1 MKSQGYMTRA
11 LKARDP
17 RFARVLGRLGYEGA
31 PVEAPVKKASKK
43 AEGTKAVP
51 KQDERTMLRAEYER
65 VVGKRPFVGWDVAE
79 LRHKIADATKA
90 PNEGK
95 DTVHI
100 SELDADAAKAA
111 AAGDT
116 EVAKIA
122 TVDGPDDAKAAELAN
137 AKPENAAQP
146 ETAGTVTNVATAT
159 ATGPKVTGKKAG
171 K

>member
-1 MKSQGYMTRA
+1 MKSQSYMTRA

-17 RFARVLGRLGYEGA
+17 RFARVLGKMGYEGT
-31 PVEAPVKKASKK
+31 VTDAPVKKASKK

-79 LRHKIADATKA
+79 LRQKIADAAKA
-90 PNEGK
+90 PDEGK

-100 SELDADAAKAA
+100 SELDADAAKAV

-146 ETAGTVTNVATAT
+146 ETAGKTTAVKPANVS
-159 ATGPKVTGKKAG
+159 GPKGGTK
-171 K
+171 